1 MTMSN
6 NKAIFGKIVLHAIGI
21 LVASIALFPLLWMAI
36 AGFKAKTEVL
46 STPFRFFPERW
57 LVGNYISILQDSMF
71 LKSMIITFGGAVLF
85 AALSLAINAS
95 AAYVFARLEFRFK
108 RVLWVYVIMT
118 MFIPGMAIL
127 VTSFIVVTKLQ
138 MLDTLAVLVLPG
150 VASAGHMFFIRQ
162 FYLNIPLALE
172 EAALIDGA
180 GRFKIFTHIFLPMS
194 YPVFVIVGI
203 GSYLGYWNSFVWPT
217 MTITNVNL
225 FQIMQYLA
233 TFRSE
238 RGTEMGMLMAGSS
251 LAAVPTIVLFLIFQK
266 YIIRGIK
273 ISGLK

>member
-1 MTMSN
+1 MRL
-6 NKAIFGKIVLHAIGI
+6 KEQFVKIVLYAVGLLI
-21 LVASIALFPLLWMAI
+21 ACIALFPLLWMAI
-36 AGFKAKTEVL
+36 AGFKGKTEVL
-46 STPFRFFPERW
+46 ATPFKFLPERW
-57 LVGNYISILQDSMF
+57 LFENYISILQDQMFIRSM
-71 LKSMIITFGGAVLF
+71 LITFGGALLF
-85 AALSLAINAS
+85 AVLSLAINSS

-108 RVLWVYVIMT
+108 RVLWVYVILT
-118 MFIPGMAIL
+118 MFVPGMAIL
-127 VTSFIVVTKLQ
+127 LTSFIVVTKLG
-138 MLDTLAVLVLPG
+138 MLDTMAVLVLPG

-162 FYLNIPLALE
+162 FYLNIPMALE

-180 GRFKIFTHIFLPMS
+180 GRFKIFSHIFLPMS

-203 GSYLGYWNSFVWPT
+203 GSFLGYWNSFVWPT

-238 RGTEMGMLMAGSS
+238 RATELGLLMAGST
-251 LAAVPTIVLFLIFQK
+251 LAAVPTVVLFLIFQK

>member
-1 MTMSN
+1 MSN
-6 NKAIFGKIVLHAIGI
+6 NKALFGKIVLHAAGI
-21 LVASIALFPLLWMAI
+21 LVACIALFPLLWMAI

-57 LVGNYISILQDSMF
+57 LVGNYISILQDNMF